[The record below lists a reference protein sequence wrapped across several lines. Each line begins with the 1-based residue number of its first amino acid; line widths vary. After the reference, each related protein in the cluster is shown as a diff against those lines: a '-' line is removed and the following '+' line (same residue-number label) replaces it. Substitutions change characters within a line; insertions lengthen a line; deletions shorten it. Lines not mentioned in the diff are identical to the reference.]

1 VPVIRP
7 DQIFHL
13 ALLVS
18 PLMEEIQ
25 DPDFHQ
31 LIDDICAF
39 TNTLAPKMNDFKKEG
54 NLLR

>member
-1 VPVIRP
+1 
-7 DQIFHL
+7 
-13 ALLVS
+13 
-18 PLMEEIQ
+18 MEEIQ